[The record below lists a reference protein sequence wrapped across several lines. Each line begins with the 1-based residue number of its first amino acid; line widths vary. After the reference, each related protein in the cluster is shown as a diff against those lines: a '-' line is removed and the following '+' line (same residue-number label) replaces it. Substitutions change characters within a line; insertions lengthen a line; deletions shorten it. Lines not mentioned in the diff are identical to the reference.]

1 MTTPIHNFQDIL
13 DAMERDPALRDA
25 LRSHILTEE
34 LIQLPAQFAEHK
46 AQSAQFVQVTRE
58 HNELV
63 DRRLEVIDR
72 RLERVETNVAG
83 LDRRL
88 ERVETAVAGLDRR
101 LEGVESTVSN
111 LSGHV
116 ATLSGHVGRIVGYDY
131 EGVILRFI
139 DRLLERETDLV
150 NLSVVGS
157 ARNGWEFQHMSQQ
170 NRDSVASGT
179 ISLTESLDLEMAD
192 AILDGRTPDGG
203 KRFILAE
210 ASITVLTADVETAV
224 RRAEV
229 LRKIT
234 GTRTVPA
241 VIGVRITE
249 DARNA
254 ASHGEVIFVQY
265 DPGQWFNPSGP
276 GTETLPQE

>member
-34 LIQLPAQFAEHK
+34 LIQLPAQFAEHRTEFAEHI
-46 AQSAQFVQVTRE
+46 AQFAEFVQVTRE

-63 DRRLEVIDR
+63 DRRLE
-72 RLERVETNVAG
+72 RL
-83 LDRRL
+83 
-88 ERVETAVAGLDRR
+88 ETAVAGLDSR
-101 LEGVESTVSN
+101 LEGVETTVSN

-116 ATLSGHVGRIVGYDY
+116 AALSGHVGRIVGYDY

-150 NLSVVGS
+150 NLSIVGS

-179 ISLTESLDLEMAD
+179 IDLTESLDLEMAD

-234 GTRTVPA
+234 GTPTITA
-241 VIGVRITE
+241 VIGTRIAE

-265 DPGQWFNPSGP
+265 DPGQRFNPSSP

>member
-13 DAMERDPALRDA
+13 DAMEREPALRDA

-46 AQSAQFVQVTRE
+46 AQFAEHKAQFAQFVQVTRE

-72 RLERVETNVAG
+72 RLER
-83 LDRRL
+83 L
-88 ERVETAVAGLDRR
+88 ETAVAGLDSR
-101 LEGVESTVSN
+101 LEGVETTVSN
-111 LSGHV
+111 LSGHVATLSGHV

-157 ARNGWEFQHMSQQ
+157 ARNGWEFQHMRQQ

-179 ISLTESLDLEMAD
+179 IDLTESLDLEMAD
-192 AILDGRTPDGG
+192 AILDGRTPAGG

-210 ASITVLTADVETAV
+210 ASVTVLTADVETAV

-249 DARNA
+249 NARDA
-254 ASHGEVIFVQY
+254 ASPGEVIFIQY
-265 DPGQWFNPSGP
+265 DPGQWFNLSGP

>member
-46 AQSAQFVQVTRE
+46 AQFAEFVQVTRE

-63 DRRLEVIDR
+63 DRRLER
-72 RLERVETNVAG
+72 PL
-83 LDRRL
+83 
-88 ERVETAVAGLDRR
+88 ETAVAGLDSR
-101 LEGVESTVSN
+101 LEGVETTVSN

-157 ARNGWEFQHMSQQ
+157 ARNGWEFHAHESTEQ
-170 NRDSVASGT
+170 DSVASGT
-179 ISLTESLDLEMAD
+179 IEPHG
-192 AILDGRTPDGG
+192 IPRPGNGRRHT
-203 KRFILAE
+203 
-210 ASITVLTADVETAV
+210 
-224 RRAEV
+224 RR
-229 LRKIT
+229 
-234 GTRTVPA
+234 
-241 VIGVRITE
+241 
-249 DARNA
+249 
-254 ASHGEVIFVQY
+254 Q
-265 DPGQWFNPSGP
+265 DPGRREEVHPSRRHRSP
-276 GTETLPQE
+276 F

>member
-34 LIQLPAQFAEHK
+34 LIQLPAQFAEHRTEFAEHI
-46 AQSAQFVQVTRE
+46 AQFAEFVQVTRE

-63 DRRLEVIDR
+63 DRRLEIDR
-72 RLERVETNVAG
+72 RLER
-83 LDRRL
+83 L
-88 ERVETAVAGLDRR
+88 ETAVAGLDSR
-101 LEGVESTVSN
+101 LEGVETTVSN

-179 ISLTESLDLEMAD
+179 IDLTESLDLEMAD

-210 ASITVLTADVETAV
+210 ASVTVQAADVETAV

-234 GTRTVPA
+234 GTPTITA
-241 VIGVRITE
+241 VIGTRIAGSAR
-249 DARNA
+249 DAP
-254 ASHGEVIFVQY
+254 SSGDVIFIEY
-265 DPGQWFNPSGP
+265 DPGQRFNPPDPSG
-276 GTETLPQE
+276 

>member
-46 AQSAQFVQVTRE
+46 AQFAQFVQVTRE

-72 RLERVETNVAG
+72 RLER
-83 LDRRL
+83 L
-88 ERVETAVAGLDRR
+88 ETAVAGLDSR
-101 LEGVESTVSN
+101 LEGVETTVSN

-249 DARNA
+249 NARDA
-254 ASHGEVIFVQY
+254 ASPGEVIFIQY
-265 DPGQWFNPSGP
+265 DPGQWFNPSGA